1 MVDRSNM
8 DILMTLL
15 VMLDVLSV
23 ELSSL
28 DVAASIRNIEV
39 FFTVELVR
47 TARTTTESVEFEFQR
62 ELFAMS
68 D

>member
-1 MVDRSNM
+1 
-8 DILMTLL
+8 MTLL

-23 ELSSL
+23 ELSSF
-28 DVAASIRNIEV
+28 DVAASIRNTEA

-47 TARTTTESVEFEFQR
+47 TVRTTTESVEFEFQM